1 MLTIKKIMYKPPAT
15 IVFWNDGTKTVSV
28 CEKGDTYNKELGFA
42 LCVLKKKYGNKTVH
56 EMLEKYV
63 HMANEYSEKD
73 NSIIWENKPKEK
85 GFRKPNVVKKRV
97 KLHGKPDKY
106 IELTVEPIENES
118 AYNLLEETFKETYF
132 PTEQDFINYIKNNW
146 FERNIIASKEVSEDG
161 ICTVVI
167 KQTLSTNSNKLEKQ
181 FKVNLGEGMEFTIE
195 FNI

>member
-28 CEKGDTYNKELGFA
+28 CEKDDEYNKELGFA

-73 NSIIWENKPKEK
+73 NAIVWENKPKEK

-97 KLHGKPDKY
+97 RLHGKPDKY
-106 IELTVEPIENES
+106 IELPLEPVKNES
-118 AYNLLEETFKETYF
+118 PYDVLEDFLNDFYNFL
-132 PTEQDFINYIKNNW
+132 
-146 FERNIIASKEVSEDG
+146 
-161 ICTVVI
+161 
-167 KQTLSTNSNKLEKQ
+167 
-181 FKVNLGEGMEFTIE
+181 
-195 FNI
+195 

>member
-73 NSIIWENKPKEK
+73 NSLVWENKPKEK

-97 KLHGKPDKY
+97 RLHGKPDKY

-118 AYNLLEETFKETYF
+118 TYNLLE
-132 PTEQDFINYIKNNW
+132 DF
-146 FERNIIASKEVSEDG
+146 
-161 ICTVVI
+161 
-167 KQTLSTNSNKLEKQ
+167 
-181 FKVNLGEGMEFTIE
+181 
-195 FNI
+195 FNDFYNFL